1 MCAEKLMV
9 PNRWSINVEEKK
21 KKAKTQGNQKT
32 VPSSYDSM
40 VDSSYWVH
48 DRHTL
53 VTIFLSLIFGSLV
66 CINVLLTH

>member
-1 MCAEKLMV
+1 MCAEKLMGS
-9 PNRWSINVEEKK
+9 NRWSINVEEKK

-32 VPSSYDSM
+32 VPSSYDSV

>member
-9 PNRWSINVEEKK
+9 SNRWSINVEEKK

>member
-9 PNRWSINVEEKK
+9 SNRWSINVEEKK

-32 VPSSYDSM
+32 VPSSYDSV

-66 CINVLLTH
+66 CINVLLTR